1 MLDEQ
6 IKTIKEYYRKCF
18 WGLGCFA
25 FMLCLVAAACFR
37 DLRALWLLLFF
48 LTLFVVCALPVIEGI
63 RICTRLKRSRGHEIT
78 KSEIVCEKIKTIEFN
93 DGGKYVK
100 GLRRIFGVRIYSS
113 DGKKYVYVFT
123 DSVTEITRPSDLEFS
138 NQYSKKL
145 NSRLCGKTL
154 HAKLYGESDLVA
166 EIKEFPLYEVK
177 NWIRN
182 GNTNGKFDQQY

>member
-6 IKTIKEYYRKCF
+6 IKTIKAYYRKHF
-18 WGLGCFA
+18 WGLACFA
-25 FMLCLVAAACFR
+25 FMLCLVAVACFR

-48 LTLFVVCALPVIEGI
+48 LLLFGLGAIPVIEGV
-63 RICTRLKRSRGHEIT
+63 RICRGLKHARGAEIT
-78 KSEIVCEKIKTIEFN
+78 KSEMFCERIETIGFN

-100 GLRRIFGVRIYSS
+100 GLRRIFGVKIYGS
-113 DGKKYVYVFT
+113 DGKKYIYAFT

-138 NQYSKKL
+138 NNYSKKI

-154 HAKLYGESDLVA
+154 HAKLYGESNLIA